1 VNAAGP
7 VDGCG
12 AESVASLAGPTDPS
26 VPDLAGGFVQPTDPA
41 VHGLAARL
49 AELTDPAV
57 RDLAWLLFSADL
69 LLAQPPRASLAVPWA
84 DAAEAEAVVQ
94 WLLLLD
100 RDPAPLHAVL
110 AGSAATRLGRYAE
123 ILLGWFLSCGPAGRL
138 VAANVPL
145 RRAGRTL
152 GECDF
157 LVAAS
162 DGRRL
167 HWELAVKC
175 YLHAGGP
182 QATLADFVGP
192 NLRDRLDLKHAHLLD
207 HQLRLTER
215 EEFASLGY
223 PGPWGAE
230 MFVKGWLF
238 YGAGASAQATV
249 QLCDPPAVAPGH
261 ARGWWVRRSEWAA
274 FAGAALAGE
283 QAAHGWSVLPR
294 LAWLAP
300 RRLAAGAVSTVAAPV
315 DAATLFAQLPREDE
329 PVMVAAFVAESGS
342 GVDEVSG
349 ASGVNAVSGANG
361 SNDSNDTSRT
371 VAKTPS
377 DGSRA
382 SGSSGSAGG
391 AVSAHG
397 YIERSRGFIVPDDWP
412 ERAQAF
418 ARESRK

>member
-1 VNAAGP
+1 VNAAGRG
-7 VDGCG
+7 DARG
-12 AESVASLAGPTDPS
+12 AEPAAS
-26 VPDLAGGFVQPTDPA
+26 
-41 VHGLAARL
+41 L

-69 LLAQPPRASLAVPWA
+69 LREQPPRASLAVPWA
-84 DAAEAEAVVQ
+84 DAGEAAAVVR
-94 WLLLLD
+94 WLLTLD

-110 AGSAATRLGRYAE
+110 AGNPVTRLGRYAE
-123 ILLGWFLSCGPAGRL
+123 ILLGWFLSSGPAARL

-157 LVAAS
+157 LVAAA

-167 HWELAVKC
+167 HWELAVKF

-182 QATLADFVGP
+182 QAALADFVGP

-223 PGPWGAE
+223 PGPWVAQ

-238 YGAGASAQATV
+238 YAAGASEQAPV
-249 QLCDPPAVAPGH
+249 CDPSALAPDH

-274 FAGAALAGE
+274 FARR
-283 QAAHGWSVLPR
+283 QAADGWSVLPR

-300 RRLAAGAVSTVAAPV
+300 RRTAAGAVSTVARPV
-315 DAATLFAQLPREDE
+315 DPATLLAHLPREDE
-329 PVMVAAFVAESGS
+329 PVMVAAFVTEGAPG
-342 GVDEVSG
+342 GHRVSG
-349 ASGVNAVSGANG
+349 ASGAG
-361 SNDSNDTSRT
+361 T
-371 VAKTPS
+371 VHV
-377 DGSRA
+377 D
-382 SGSSGSAGG
+382 
-391 AVSAHG
+391 
-397 YIERSRGFIVPDDWP
+397 IERSRGFIVPDDWP

-418 ARESRK
+418 AREGRA